1 MQNTTTRDTADAAPS
16 GKDLHPETPLDLGF
30 LSCKVSFAS
39 FPPTQ
44 RPAALPAAYEH
55 LMAHAHAANCR
66 YWLQDIRR
74 RASND
79 PATTAW
85 LLSEYF
91 PAMAVRLGPRLCVA
105 YLISPILHQSIREA
119 PGFADVGAEEG
130 QPFTVALFGDEGAA
144 VAWLH
149 AQQQSQGAAGGP
161 AI

>member
-1 MQNTTTRDTADAAPS
+1 MFVSDA
-16 GKDLHPETPLDLGF
+16 LPLLDVVHRADLGI
-30 LSCKVSFAS
+30 LVGRWGYQ
-39 FPPTQ
+39 PD
-44 RPAALPAAYEH
+44 PAALPAAYEH

-130 QPFTVALFGDEGAA
+130 QPFTVALLGDEGAA

>member
-1 MQNTTTRDTADAAPS
+1 MFTSDA
-16 GKDLHPETPLDLGF
+16 LPLLDVVHRADLGI
-30 LSCKVSFAS
+30 LVGRWGYQ
-39 FPPTQ
+39 PDPT
-44 RPAALPAAYEH
+44 ALPAAYEH

-74 RASND
+74 RAHND

-91 PAMAVRLGPRLCVA
+91 PAMAVRLGSRLCVA
-105 YLISPILHQSIREA
+105 YLISPTLHQSIREA
-119 PGFADVGAEEG
+119 PEFAEEG

-149 AQQQSQGAAGGP
+149 AQQQSQGAAGGL
-161 AI
+161 AT